1 MLKRR
6 VAGAAIVIGSLSTL
20 FVMERIEPDVKL
32 LTALTLA
39 AGIAVFNLLPLA
51 LTRGGKVGIDVGAAV
66 GVIMLLP
73 PEVAAF
79 TALLGL
85 AAALVLVKPADT
97 PRMWFFDLSRRTI
110 AVYGLALL
118 LDFMVLRL
126 GFPYEHL
133 QVLLLGGLFGAVYA
147 LADIAG
153 FLISEGRH
161 GFSRIREAFS
171 GIVRTVG
178 ALYLSQISIALVM
191 VLLYP
196 GLGIFAIFILV
207 ALMVLMQHSFNL
219 LLGLRAAYMHTISV
233 LARIPEIRHPSR
245 RGHAERTA
253 ELSALI
259 GRQLGLSGDRMERLT
274 TAALLH
280 DIGRLG
286 LESKVDGTVSESSAT
301 VASRGAEMLS
311 KVEFLSDLA
320 PVLLLQGGESKFTLE
335 VEVEKFLLA
344 QIVRAA
350 SHYDDLAA
358 RGVPAAERI
367 SVMRQR
373 AAAGHSE
380 SVLNALEAGLAYG
393 GKR

>member
-1 MLKRR
+1 MFKVR
-6 VAGAAIVIGSLSTL
+6 VTGAAIIIGSLMAL
-20 FVMERIEPDVKL
+20 FVMEREPEVRL
-32 LTALTLA
+32 LTALVLA

-51 LTRGGKVGIDVGAAV
+51 LNRGGRVGVDVGAAV
-66 GVIMLLP
+66 GAIILLSP
-73 PEVAAF
+73 GTAAL
-79 TALLGL
+79 AVLLGS
-85 AAALVLVKPADT
+85 AVALILVKPADA
-97 PRMWFFDLSRRTI
+97 PRMWFFDLARRVIT
-110 AVYGLALL
+110 VYGLALL
-118 LDFMVLRL
+118 LDLMVLRWD
-126 GFPYEHL
+126 FPHEHL
-133 QVLLLGGLFGAVYA
+133 QLLLLGSLVGAVYA
-147 LADIAG
+147 LVDIAG
-153 FLISEGRH
+153 FLISERRH
-161 GFSRIREAFS
+161 GFLRIHGAFS

-178 ALYLSQISIALVM
+178 ALYLSQISIAIVM
-191 VLLYP
+191 VLIYP
-196 GLGIFAIFILV
+196 GLGVFAIFILL

-219 LLGLRAAYMHTISV
+219 LLGLRAAYIHTISV
-233 LARIPEIRHPSR
+233 LARIPEIRYPNR

-286 LESKVDGTVSESSAT
+286 LESKADGSVSESPAT
-301 VASRGAEMLS
+301 IASRGAEMLS

-320 PVLLLQGGESKFTLE
+320 PVLLLQSGESKFTLE

-358 RGVPAAERI
+358 RGVPESERI

-373 AAAGHSE
+373 VAAGHSE
-380 SVLNALEAGLAYG
+380 SVLSALETGLAHG
-393 GKR
+393 GRR